1 LTIAESQTTTDHA
14 EIRKWVESR
23 QGHPARVKGTE
34 DSSGEGLLRV
44 NVAALGHATG
54 SGEDVKNTFANF
66 AFEHVE
72 IASYKSL
79 LTLAD
84 LAGHSAGAA
93 R

>member
-54 SGEDVKNTFANF
+54 SGEDVKNTFA
-66 AFEHVE
+66 FEHVE